1 MRNNFNN
8 KDVKWMADYS
18 DWDMQE
24 VATTLTN
31 LFPDAE
37 EILID
42 GFEDE
47 TVYVK
52 VDGKLYAIGP
62 DGSIEDANNME
73 V

>member
-47 TVYVK
+47 TVYVQ